1 MKFSEKDSL
10 PLGES
15 EAKPHTLLIFTGIQ
29 MVVLMFSNVCLLDR
43 ETVALLL
50 AFFFFKVVWRTVV
63 SL

>member
-50 AFFFFKVVWRTVV
+50 AFFFLR
-63 SL
+63 